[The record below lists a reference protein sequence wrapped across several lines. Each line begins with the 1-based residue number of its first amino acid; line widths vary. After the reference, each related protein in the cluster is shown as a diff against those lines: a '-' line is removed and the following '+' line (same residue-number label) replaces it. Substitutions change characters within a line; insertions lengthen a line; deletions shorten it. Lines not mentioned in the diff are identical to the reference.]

1 MSSTTRSKVASGH
14 LPSAALSRTFS
25 LDLVTKPV
33 MLPALSQTVAEIA
46 LGEDSTACGLQPG
59 TANIIQTLLYDVE
72 QKKAVPP
79 DTFKDLQ

>member
-1 MSSTTRSKVASGH
+1 
-14 LPSAALSRTFS
+14 
-25 LDLVTKPV
+25 